1 MLFRST
7 LLEKLIDAKDF
18 YIETEISYSKNKAT
32 ISVNDNNIFE
42 KLKKARGE
50 DFIFYYPENVNKNK
64 KLHEWDEDRRNSKDN
79 FFGKLD
85 RQFDAN
91 KKEFTFTLSDEFKKE
106 FTNNENSE
114 IISSALDDLNFA
126 MKARQFIEEKVTEA
140 QKVYDRMVEAQ
151 KNAQA
156 LALKGSYGFF
166 AYKDKDNKALD
177 ILEDTK
183 LKAAGD
189 KVAISS
195 YTEIGNED
203 DATSLENMKLALE
216 SFCLPTWGLGLL
228 TWLDWAE

>member
-1 MLFRST
+1 LT

-106 FTNNENSE
+106 FTN
-114 IISSALDDLNFA
+114 
-126 MKARQFIEEKVTEA
+126 KAINYLSHKLCQRCKAGRVP
-140 QKVYDRMVEAQ
+140 
-151 KNAQA
+151 
-156 LALKGSYGFF
+156 LYG
-166 AYKDKDNKALD
+166 DNQRHR
-177 ILEDTK
+177 
-183 LKAAGD
+183 
-189 KVAISS
+189 
-195 YTEIGNED
+195 
-203 DATSLENMKLALE
+203 
-216 SFCLPTWGLGLL
+216 
-228 TWLDWAE
+228 